1 MAGTVV
7 HHVIAD
13 MLSQE
18 WHNTKVVT
26 PYGSIKL
33 INNYFIAGNICPDG
47 IMARDNYVRDMKKH
61 THFRNGIK
69 DCDFHIQENLQ
80 LFRHRLDS
88 FMKENLETIKEDN
101 ERSLYLGYWVHM
113 LADEMFM
120 LQIRPEFL
128 KNISVTGLTEKN
140 METFKYFSKDVDA
153 VDFRLVNEYEGT
165 RRIYNALASINP
177 YEIYGMVTKDEL
189 TRSRRWIIDYFFET
203 KHTGIKDPVYI
214 SYNRMQEFIRK
225 VVEDMVKIF
234 YKEI

>member
-7 HHVIAD
+7 HLVIAD

-61 THFRNGIK
+61 THFRDGIK

-128 KNISVTGLTEKN
+128 KNISVTGLTEK
-140 METFKYFSKDVDA
+140 KYGNF
-153 VDFRLVNEYEGT
+153 
-165 RRIYNALASINP
+165 
-177 YEIYGMVTKDEL
+177 
-189 TRSRRWIIDYFFET
+189 
-203 KHTGIKDPVYI
+203 
-214 SYNRMQEFIRK
+214 
-225 VVEDMVKIF
+225 
-234 YKEI
+234 